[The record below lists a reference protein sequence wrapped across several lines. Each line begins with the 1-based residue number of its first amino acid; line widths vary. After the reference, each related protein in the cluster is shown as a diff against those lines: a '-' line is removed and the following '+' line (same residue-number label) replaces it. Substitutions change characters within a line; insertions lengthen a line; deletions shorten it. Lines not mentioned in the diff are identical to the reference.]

1 MVARFGDYRC
11 VDDFSLAPRRLRGPA
26 RHSAPRPET
35 PMYFRVAA
43 DALLLLHLAF
53 ILFAVFGGAFAAR
66 WRWTPALHL
75 PAVAWA
81 VFVELS
87 GRICPLTYLENSL
100 RRSAGQSGYAGDF
113 VQHYLLVLIY
123 PAGLTREIQ
132 FALAAAVAAIN
143 IVIYVWVVL
152 RWRDRAGR
160 V

>member
-1 MVARFGDYRC
+1 
-11 VDDFSLAPRRLRGPA
+11 
-26 RHSAPRPET
+26 
-35 PMYFRVAA
+35 MYFRVAE

-66 WRWTPALHL
+66 WRWTPVLHL

-100 RRSAGQSGYAGDF
+100 RRGAGQSGYPGDF
-113 VQHYLLVLIY
+113 VQHYILALIY

-132 FALAAAVAAIN
+132 FMLAVMVAVIN
-143 IVIYVWVVL
+143 VVFYVWIVL
-152 RWRDRAGR
+152 RWRAPAGR
-160 V
+160 A